1 MPVRLGLV
9 YFSSAFRYNCR
20 GWQGQRAS
28 IISLS
33 SMTSFLSQL
42 KQRRVYRVAIGYAV
56 VAWLM
61 VQIAAT
67 VLPAFHAP
75 ELVLPV
81 LIVLLGVGFP
91 VALVLAWAFDVTPS
105 GIEKTPEEAG
115 TTAAR
120 NTRHAWVLA
129 GLGLMI
135 AAVGV
140 AAYWF
145 WHRPI
150 RVAAAEPS
158 TVVAEKSANNPA
170 TPVSEKSIAVLPFEN
185 LSSDKEN
192 AYFAEGIQ
200 DEILTRLSKIA
211 ALKVISRTS
220 TQKYQSAPDNLREIA
235 NQLGVAH
242 ILEGSVQKIAN
253 AAHINV
259 QLIRAATDE
268 HVWAESYTRKLDDVF
283 SVEGEVA
290 TAIAEQLNAK
300 LTGAEQ
306 KQIADKPTNNP
317 VAYDAYLRGL
327 ALEHNEYG
335 YESYQH
341 AVAAYAQAVRL
352 DPKFALAWARLAVFR
367 SFLFFNTI
375 DRTANTPAAV
385 QEAAD
390 RAMALAPEAGESW
403 IAKGA
408 YHYRAL
414 RDFEGAVTAFQ
425 EAQRRLPNNAFLLQ
439 NLAFVLRRV
448 GRWQD
453 AETNYKKAL
462 ELDPRDVS
470 LLSSMSG
477 EFYMYLRRYDDAHA
491 VIDRALQISPDSE
504 ATHAIKAGILQNEG
518 RLPEAAQELA
528 HIAEGSTEDFVIAS
542 RITQAMYERDFNRA
556 IRVIEQ
562 KLNSIPSGQQLD
574 SIIEIAL
581 VQLGYCQE
589 WSGRHAEAQ
598 QSFTRAIQSIKPRP
612 DTVVAPE
619 ANGLPG
625 FLALAYAGLG
635 QKQQALAQAEQA
647 VKDYENDAVNKPSA
661 MATRAQIQALFGD
674 HDAAIAILPQLLQ
687 VPAGL
692 TLANL
697 KLDPFWDPLRK
708 NPRFQKL
715 CQQ

>member
-1 MPVRLGLV
+1 
-9 YFSSAFRYNCR
+9 
-20 GWQGQRAS
+20 
-28 IISLS
+28 
-33 SMTSFLSQL
+33 MTSFLSQL
-42 KQRRVYRVAIGYAV
+42 KQRRVYRVAIGYAI

-75 ELVLPV
+75 DGVLPV

-105 GIEKTPEEAG
+105 GIEKTPEEEG

-120 NTRHAWVLA
+120 NMRYAWALA
-129 GLGLMI
+129 GLGLLI

-140 AAYWF
+140 GAYWF
-145 WHRPI
+145 WHRPVTK
-150 RVAAAEPS
+150 RAAAAE
-158 TVVAEKSANNPA
+158 TANVVAEKTGAGHGAAISG
-170 TPVSEKSIAVLPFEN
+170 KSIAVLPFEN
-185 LSSDKEN
+185 LSDDKSN

-220 TQKYQSAPDNLREIA
+220 TQKYQSAPDNLREVG
-235 NQLGVAH
+235 NQLGVAN

-268 HVWAESYTRKLDDVF
+268 HVWAESYNRKLDDVF

-290 TAIAEQLNAK
+290 TAIAEQLNAR
-300 LTGAEQ
+300 LTGAEE
-306 KQIADKPTNNP
+306 KQITDKPTNNP
-317 VAYDAYLRGL
+317 VAYDAFLRGL
-327 ALEHNEYG
+327 AIEQNEYG

-341 AVAAYAQAVRL
+341 AAAAYAQAVQL
-352 DPKFALAWARLAVFR
+352 DPKFALAWARLGVLR

-375 DRTANTPAAV
+375 ERNVNTPAAV

-408 YHYRAL
+408 YHYRVL
-414 RDFEGAVTAFQ
+414 RDFEGAVTAYQ
-425 EAQRRLPNNAFLLQ
+425 EAQRRLPNNAYLLQ

-453 AETNYKKAL
+453 AEPNYKKAL
-462 ELDPRDVS
+462 ELDPRNVS
-470 LLSSMSG
+470 LLSSLGG
-477 EFYMYLRRYDDAHA
+477 EFYAYLRRFDDARA
-491 VIDRALQISPDSE
+491 VVDRALQISPDSE
-504 ATHAIKAGILQNEG
+504 TSHAIKAGILQNEG

-528 HIAEGSTEDFVIAS
+528 RVAGSSTEDYVVGS
-542 RITQAMYERDFNRA
+542 RITQAMYERDFDRA

-562 KLNSIPSGQQLD
+562 KVNSVPAGQPFD
-574 SIIEIAL
+574 SITESAL
-581 VQLGYCQE
+581 VQLGFCQV
-589 WSGRHAEAQ
+589 WSGRHADAQ
-598 QSFTRAIQSIKPRP
+598 QSFTRAIQSIKSTP

-619 ANGLPG
+619 ANGLPE

-635 QKQQALAQAEQA
+635 QKQKALEQAEQA
-647 VKDYENDAVNKPSA
+647 VKDYETDAVNKPAA
-661 MATRAQIQALFGD
+661 MVTRAQIQALFGD
-674 HDAAIAILPQLLQ
+674 RDAAIAVLPQLLQ

-692 TLANL
+692 TVANL

-708 NPRFQKL
+708 DPRFQKL

>member
-1 MPVRLGLV
+1 
-9 YFSSAFRYNCR
+9 
-20 GWQGQRAS
+20 
-28 IISLS
+28 
-33 SMTSFLSQL
+33 MTSFLSQL
-42 KQRRVYRVAIGYAV
+42 KQRRVYRVAIGYAI

-67 VLPAFHAP
+67 VLPAFHAS
-75 ELVLPV
+75 EVVLPV

-115 TTAAR
+115 TTAAM
-120 NTRHAWVLA
+120 NMRHAWALA
-129 GLGLMI
+129 GFGLLI

-140 AAYWF
+140 GAYWF
-145 WHRPI
+145 WHRPVTK
-150 RVAAAEPS
+150 RTATAE
-158 TVVAEKSANNPA
+158 TANVVAEKTGAGQGA
-170 TPVSEKSIAVLPFEN
+170 AISEKSIAVLPFEN
-185 LSSDKEN
+185 LSDDKSN

-220 TQKYQSAPDNLREIA
+220 TQKYQSAPDNLREVG

-259 QLIRAATDE
+259 QLIRSATDE
-268 HVWAESYTRKLDDVF
+268 HVWAESYNRKLDDVF

-290 TAIAEQLNAK
+290 TAIAEQLNAR

-306 KQIADKPTNNP
+306 KQITDKPTNNP
-317 VAYDAYLRGL
+317 AAYDAYLRGL
-327 ALEHNEYG
+327 AIEQNEYG
-335 YESYQH
+335 YESYRH
-341 AVAAYAQAVRL
+341 AAAAYAQAVQL
-352 DPKFALAWARLAVFR
+352 DPKFALAWARLAVLR

-375 DRTANTPAAV
+375 ERNVNTPAAV

-403 IAKGA
+403 IARGA
-408 YHYRAL
+408 YHYRVL
-414 RDFEGAVTAFQ
+414 RDFQGAVAAYQ
-425 EAQRRLPNNAFLLQ
+425 EAQRRLPNNTFLLQ
-439 NLAFVLRRV
+439 NLAYVLRRI

-453 AETNYKKAL
+453 AEPNYKKAI

-470 LLSSMSG
+470 LLSSLGG
-477 EFYMYLRRYDDAHA
+477 EFYGYLRRFDDALAA
-491 VIDRALQISPDSE
+491 VDRSLQISPDSE
-504 ATHAIKAGILQNEG
+504 TAHAIKAGILQNEG
-518 RLPEAAQELA
+518 RLPEAAQALA
-528 HIAEGSTEDFVIAS
+528 RVAESSTDDYVIGS
-542 RITQAMYERDFNRA
+542 RITQAMYERDFDRA

-562 KLNSIPSGQQLD
+562 KVNSIPAGQPFD
-574 SIIEIAL
+574 SITEIAL
-581 VQLGYCQE
+581 VQLGFLQE
-589 WSGRHAEAQ
+589 WSGRHADAQ
-598 QSFTRAIQSIKPRP
+598 QSFARAIQSMKPTP

-619 ANGLPG
+619 ANGLPE

-635 QKQQALAQAEQA
+635 QKQKALEQAEQA
-647 VKDYENDAVNKPSA
+647 VKDYETDAVNKPAA
-661 MATRAQIQALFGD
+661 MAARAQIQALFGD
-674 HDAAIAILPQLLQ
+674 HNAAIAVLPELLQ

-692 TLANL
+692 TVANL
-697 KLDPFWDPLRK
+697 KYDPFWDPLRK
-708 NPRFQKL
+708 DPRFQKL

>member
-1 MPVRLGLV
+1 
-9 YFSSAFRYNCR
+9 
-20 GWQGQRAS
+20 
-28 IISLS
+28 
-33 SMTSFLSQL
+33 MTSFLSQL
-42 KQRRVYRVAIGYAV
+42 KQRRVYRVAIGYAI

-75 ELVLPV
+75 EVVLPM

-105 GIEKTPEEAG
+105 GIEKTPEEPG
-115 TTAAR
+115 TTAAS
-120 NTRHAWVLA
+120 NMGHAWALA
-129 GLGLMI
+129 GFGLLI

-140 AAYWF
+140 GAYWF
-145 WHRPI
+145 WHRP
-150 RVAAAEPS
+150 VTKHTAETANVVTEKTGAGQSAAIS
-158 TVVAEKSANNPA
+158 Q
-170 TPVSEKSIAVLPFEN
+170 KSIAVLPFQN
-185 LSSDKEN
+185 LSDDKSN

-200 DEILTRLSKIA
+200 DEILTHLSKIA

-220 TQKYQSAPDNLREIA
+220 TQKYQSAPDNLREVG

-268 HVWAESYTRKLDDVF
+268 HIWAESYNRKLDDVF

-290 TAIAEQLNAK
+290 TAIAEQLNAR

-306 KQIADKPTNNP
+306 KQITDKPTNNP

-327 ALEHNEYG
+327 AIEQNEYG
-335 YESYQH
+335 YVSYQH
-341 AVAAYAQAVRL
+341 AAAAYAQAVQL
-352 DPKFALAWARLAVFR
+352 DAKFALAWARLAVLR

-375 DRTANTPAAV
+375 ERNVNTPAAV

-408 YHYRAL
+408 YHYRVL
-414 RDFEGAVTAFQ
+414 RDFQGAVAAYQ
-425 EAQRRLPNNAFLLQ
+425 EAQRRLPNNTFVLQ
-439 NLAFVLRRV
+439 NLAYVLRRV

-453 AETNYKKAL
+453 AEPLYKKAL

-470 LLSSMSG
+470 LLSSLGG
-477 EFYMYLRRYDDAHA
+477 EFYAYLRRFDDALTA
-491 VIDRALQISPDSE
+491 VDRALQISPDSE
-504 ATHAIKAGILQNEG
+504 TAHAIKAGIFQNEG

-528 HIAEGSTEDFVIAS
+528 RVAESSTDDYVVGS
-542 RITQAMYERDFNRA
+542 RITQAMYERDFDRA

-562 KLNSIPSGQQLD
+562 KINSVPAGQPFD
-574 SIIEIAL
+574 SITEIAL
-581 VQLGYCQE
+581 VQLGFCQE
-589 WSGRHAEAQ
+589 WSGRHVDAQ
-598 QSFTRAIQSIKPRP
+598 QSFTRAIQSIKPTP

-619 ANGLPG
+619 ANGLPE

-635 QKQQALAQAEQA
+635 QKQKALEQAQQA
-647 VKDYENDAVNKPSA
+647 VKDYETDAVNKPAA
-661 MATRAQIQALFGD
+661 MAIRAQIQTLFGD
-674 HDAAIAILPQLLQ
+674 NDAAIAVLPELLQ

-692 TLANL
+692 TVATL
-697 KLDPFWDPLRK
+697 KFDPFWDPLRK
-708 NPRFQKL
+708 DPRFQKL